1 MIRYTAV
8 SFFGTNLQREDR
20 GVLTRERW
28 YVIRY
33 TAVSFFGTNLQREDR
48 GVLTRALVRDLVL
61 IKSDVI
67 SY

>member
-1 MIRYTAV
+1 M
-8 SFFGTNLQREDR
+8 
-20 GVLTRERW
+20 
-28 YVIRY
+28 IRY